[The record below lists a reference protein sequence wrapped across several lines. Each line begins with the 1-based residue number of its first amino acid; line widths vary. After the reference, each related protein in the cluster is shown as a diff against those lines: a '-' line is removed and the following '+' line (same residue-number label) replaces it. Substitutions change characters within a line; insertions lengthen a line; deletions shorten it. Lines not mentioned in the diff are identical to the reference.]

1 MEKTPTTKG
10 PEARASKILN
20 GIVVSDKMQK
30 TVVVEVDR
38 YVMHP
43 KYKKYITKTKR
54 YKAHDEANQ
63 FKIGDKVSIREVK
76 PISKDKHFEVITD

>member
-10 PEARASKILN
+10 KILN
-20 GIVVSDKMQK
+20 GVVVSDKMQK
-30 TVVVEVDR
+30 TVVVEIDR

-54 YKAHDEANQ
+54 YKAHDETNQ